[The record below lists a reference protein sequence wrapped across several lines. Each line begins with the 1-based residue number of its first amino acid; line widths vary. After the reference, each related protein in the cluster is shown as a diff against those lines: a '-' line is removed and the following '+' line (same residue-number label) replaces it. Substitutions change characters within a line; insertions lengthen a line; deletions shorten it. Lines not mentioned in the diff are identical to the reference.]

1 MDRGI
6 VLAGGGALLS
16 GLELLKKETG
26 MPIHITDDPLTAVV
40 MGTGIALEHFN
51 LLKRYD
57 RTKEILG
64 L

>member
-1 MDRGI
+1 
-6 VLAGGGALLS
+6 
-16 GLELLKKETG
+16 
-26 MPIHITDDPLTAVV
+26 MPIHITDDPLICV
-40 MGTGIALEHFN
+40 MGTGVALEHFN